1 MTYIFSIKGKI
12 PAPTIIQVSEVT
24 DSSALISWDSVD
36 NVNEYRVWG
45 RLLNE
50 SVTITTDVTGGI
62 TSIRLNNLLPNRQ
75 YGVTVSSLSMGVVVN
90 TSDEVQFTTNP
101 TSLNQSTVS
110 MVTCNGKSE
119 NTANI

>member
-1 MTYIFSIKGKI
+1 MPYIFSIKGI

-50 SVTITTDVTGGI
+50 SVTMTTDITGGI

>member
-1 MTYIFSIKGKI
+1 MPYIFSIKGI
-12 PAPTIIQVSEVT
+12 PAPTITQVSEVT

-36 NVNEYRVWG
+36 SVNEYRVWG

-50 SVTITTDVTGGI
+50 SVTMTTDVTGGI

-75 YGVTVSSLSMGVVVN
+75 YGVTVSSLSIGVVMN

>member
-1 MTYIFSIKGKI
+1 MPYIFSIKGI

-50 SVTITTDVTGGI
+50 SVTMTTDVTGGI

-75 YGVTVSSLSMGVVVN
+75 YGVTVSSLSIGEVVN